1 MAKVDAIVKKET
13 VYIALGTLILGAL
26 TQAVFLIIQKWNYTV
41 LLGNIL
47 SWGLGVLNFFLMGLT
62 VQNALQKE
70 DKEAKKLMKTS
81 QIYRQMLIMLVVVVG
96 IVIPKVFSIWTVII
110 PLVFPRIVITLRPFI
125 GKDKNLEQTA
135 CESGE

>member
-13 VYIALGTLILGAL
+13 AYIALGTLILGAL

-81 QIYRQMLIMLVVVVG
+81 QIYSQMLMMLVVVVG

-110 PLVFPRIVITLRPFI
+110 PLVFPRI
-125 GKDKNLEQTA
+125 
-135 CESGE
+135 S